1 MLFSEMVLQNLAKPR
16 TKSGKIDKRYKSA
29 QFVNKDGT
37 RDKRTTLQTSTQKK
51 SSKSSTSK
59 KVSKSSSNKRSES
72 PCTCPR
78 CVWAHQNC

>member
-1 MLFSEMVLQNLAKPR
+1 MVLRNLSKPR

-51 SSKSSTSK
+51 SLKSSTNKKISKSSG
-59 KVSKSSSNKRSES
+59 NKRSES

-78 CVWAHQNC
+78 CVWGHQNC

>member
-1 MLFSEMVLQNLAKPR
+1 MVLQNLAKPR

-37 RDKRTTLQTSTQKK
+37 RDKRTTLQTSTPKK
-51 SSKSSTSK
+51 S
-59 KVSKSSSNKRSES
+59 SKSSSNKRSES

-78 CVWAHQNC
+78 CVWGHQNC